1 MILTNEFTVAG
12 DLETVW
18 TTLLDMK
25 RVASC
30 LPGAT
35 IEDAGEDNRY
45 NGSMT
50 IKIGP
55 MTVTYRGTATLTEVD
70 NEAHRAVISLSA
82 KEAKGQG
89 TAMATITNLVEP
101 FDGGTRVKA
110 ETDLHITGPQ
120 ARFGRGI
127 LEDMGSRVLAEFS
140 RRLEQEINAPGSA
153 AGGPATGADQAG
165 TGDGGPAGSSAGS
178 ASSAGAKATDVLD
191 VGSVVSAAAKARMA
205 RLAAPISVGVLALI
219 AWFRRKKS

>member
-18 TTLLDMK
+18 ATLLDMK
-25 RVASC
+25 RVAGC

-35 IEDAGEDNRY
+35 IEDSGEENRY

-70 NEAHRAVISLSA
+70 NDAHRAVISLSA

-101 FDGGTRVKA
+101 FNGGTRVKA

-127 LEDMGSRVLAEFS
+127 LEDMGGRVLAEFS
-140 RRLEQEINAPGSA
+140 RRLEQEISAPGA
-153 AGGPATGADQAG
+153 AGEADAGEAGVAGGAPAA
-165 TGDGGPAGSSAGS
+165 SSAGS
-178 ASSAGAKATDVLD
+178 QPSAGAKAPDVLD
-191 VGSVVSAAAKARMA
+191 VGSVVSATAKARMA
-205 RLAAPISVGVLALI
+205 RLVAPISVAVVAI
-219 AWFRRKKS
+219 VAWFKRRKS